1 LAWLGANP
9 WEAVNFTGV
18 LMMLAK
24 PIPSTGEQLPV
35 IGCGTYI
42 GFDVAPD
49 GAADQQLTGV
59 LNAMFSAGGTMI
71 DSSPMYG
78 QAEAAVGRLLKKID
92 SPAAAFLATKV
103 WTKGRAEGIAQMQR
117 SMVRLGTERLDLMQV
132 HNLLDWR
139 IHLATLRDWKEEG
152 RIRYIGVTHYT
163 SSAYAELE
171 SVLRA
176 EPVDFVQLNY
186 SVSERTA
193 EQRLLPLAQERG
205 IAVITNRPFGGGNLL
220 RSLRQ
225 RPLPSFASELGCASW
240 SSLLLKYAISHSAVT
255 CAIPGTGHPAHMA
268 ENAEAGSGLL
278 PDAACRDKIIACC
291 NE

>member
-1 LAWLGANP
+1 
-9 WEAVNFTGV
+9 
-18 LMMLAK
+18 MMLAK

-42 GFDVAPD
+42 GFDVAPG
-49 GAADQQLTGV
+49 GADLQLTGV
-59 LNAMFSAGGTMI
+59 LNALFSAGGTMI

-78 QAEAAVGRLLKKID
+78 QAEAAVGRLLKKIE

-117 SMVRLGTERLDLMQV
+117 SMARLGTERLDLMQV
-132 HNLLDWR
+132 HNLLDWQ

-171 SVLRA
+171 SVLRT

-186 SVSERTA
+186 SVSERAA

-205 IAVITNRPFGGGNLL
+205 IAVIVLIG
-220 RSLRQ
+220 
-225 RPLPSFASELGCASW
+225 
-240 SSLLLKYAISHSAVT
+240 HSAVVIC
-255 CAIPGTGHPAHMA
+255 CARCASGRCRRGQPNLAAPA
-268 ENAEAGSGLL
+268 GQRY
-278 PDAACRDKIIACC
+278 C
-291 NE
+291 